1 MPALKATGLDA
12 LHPVLP
18 NISSWRQYKAI
29 LRKDIAQELRTRE
42 MVTSMGLYGMLVL
55 VIYYIALSQTGLDFD
70 VTRIAAG
77 LLLLMIVF
85 TSMLGLNRSMI
96 HEHDQGQLEALLLAP
111 IDRPIIFLAKATT
124 NLLFLLIVQIVV
136 VPVFYIM
143 YVSGSLPV
151 QLGEIVPG
159 PWWMIALGLT
169 IGSIGVAGVGTL
181 LATISVNSKGRDFI
195 LAVLF
200 IPVMYPLLLV
210 LVAALNAVIG
220 GAVGFESVFWMNI
233 AGAAIYNAVVIAAA
247 FVLYDFILGV

>member
-1 MPALKATGLDA
+1 MATAKQADMN
-12 LHPVLP
+12 LP
-18 NISSWRQYKAI
+18 RISSWRQYKAL

-42 MVTSMGLYGMLVL
+42 MVTSMGLYGILVL
-55 VIYYIALSQTGLDFD
+55 VIYYIALSQTSGDFD

-124 NLLFLLIVQIVV
+124 NLLFLVIVQIVV
-136 VPVFYIM
+136 VPFFYVI
-143 YVSGSLPV
+143 YVTGSLPV
-151 QLGEIVPG
+151 RMGEISPG
-159 PWWMIALGLT
+159 PWWMIALALL
-169 IGSIGVAGVGTL
+169 IGSVGIAGVGTL
-181 LATISVNSKGRDFI
+181 LATISVNSTGRDFI

-210 LVAALNAVIG
+210 LVAALNAVIAG
-220 GAVGFESVFWMNI
+220 GMGFEATFWIN
-233 AGAAIYNAVVIAAA
+233 IAAA
-247 FVLYDFILGV
+247 TAFNVVMIAVAFILYDFILGV